1 MKRFLV
7 ALLAATVLAGCSAYR
22 LGGPKPAFRSVEV
35 AAIRNSTARTG
46 THAVLHSKIVEAL
59 AGDPRVKVGLG
70 EARLETEVTRYQ
82 RDGFTTKTGDAYAF
96 TSYRVSFEVR
106 CTLTTDGGK
115 RVLFKDRTFKSIA
128 TLQVS
133 GDSAAEEL
141 SLGPTLFGD
150 IASQIREAATT
161 AW

>member
-1 MKRFLV
+1 MKRLLSLLIV
-7 ALLAATVLAGCSAYR
+7 AALAGCSGYH
-22 LGGPKPAFRSVEV
+22 LGGPKLAFRSIDV
-35 AAIRNSTARTG
+35 APIRNSTARTG
-46 THAVLHSKIVEAL
+46 THAVLHGKIIEAL
-59 AGDPRVKVGLG
+59 AADPRVKIGSG
-70 EARLETEVTRYQ
+70 DAILETEIIRYQ

-106 CTLTTDGGK
+106 CTLTADGGK
-115 RVLFKDRTFKSIA
+115 RILFKDRTFKSLS

-133 GDSAAEEL
+133 GDPAAEEL
-141 SLGPTLFGD
+141 SLSPTLFGD

>member
-1 MKRFLV
+1 MKRLL
-7 ALLAATVLAGCSAYR
+7 ALLTAAALAGCSGYH
-22 LGGPKPAFRSVEV
+22 LGGPKLAFRSIDV
-35 AAIRNSTARTG
+35 APIRNSTARTG
-46 THAVLHSKIVEAL
+46 THAVLHGKIIEAL
-59 AGDPRVKVGLG
+59 AADPRVKIGSG
-70 EARLETEVTRYQ
+70 DAILETEIVRYQ

-106 CTLTTDGGK
+106 CTLTADGGK
-115 RVLFKDRTFKSIA
+115 RILFKDRPFKSLS

-133 GDSAAEEL
+133 GDPAAEEL
-141 SLGPTLFGD
+141 SLSPTLFGD

>member
-1 MKRFLV
+1 MKRLL
-7 ALLAATVLAGCSAYR
+7 ALLAATVLAGCSAYQ
-22 LGGPKPAFRSVEV
+22 LGGPKPAFRSIEV
-35 AAIRNSTARTG
+35 APIRNSTSRTG
-46 THAVLHSKIVEAL
+46 THAVLHGKIIEAL
-59 AGDPRVKVGLG
+59 AADPRVKIGSGDAV
-70 EARLETEVTRYQ
+70 LETEIIRYQ

-106 CTLTTDGGK
+106 CTLTADGGK
-115 RVLFKDRTFKSIA
+115 RVLFKDRTFKSLS

-133 GDSAAEEL
+133 GDPAAEEL

>member
-1 MKRFLV
+1 MKRVF
-7 ALLAATVLAGCSAYR
+7 ALLAVTVLAGCSAYH
-22 LGGPKPAFRSVEV
+22 LGGPKPAFRNIEV
-35 AAIRNSTARTG
+35 SPIRNSTARAG
-46 THAVLHSKIVEAL
+46 THAVLHGKIIEAL
-59 AGDPRVKVGLG
+59 VGDPRVKVGPG
-70 EARLETEVTRYQ
+70 EAVLETEVTRYQ

-115 RVLFKDRTFKSIA
+115 RVLFKDRLFRSVA
-128 TLQVS
+128 TLQVA
-133 GDSAAEEL
+133 GDPAAEEI

>member
-1 MKRFLV
+1 MRRLFALFAG
-7 ALLAATVLAGCSAYR
+7 ALLASCSAYH
-22 LGGPKPAFRSVEV
+22 LGGPKPAFRSIDV
-35 AAIRNSTARTG
+35 ATVRNSTARTG
-46 THAVLHSKIVEAL
+46 THAVLHGKIIEAL
-59 AGDPRVKVGLG
+59 AADPRVKIGDGDAL
-70 EARLETEVTRYQ
+70 LETEVTRYQ

-106 CTLTTDGGK
+106 CTLTAEGGK
-115 RVLFKDRTFKSIA
+115 RVLFKDRIFKSTS

>member
-1 MKRFLV
+1 MKRRL
-7 ALLAATVLAGCSAYR
+7 ALLAATLLAGCSAYH
-22 LGGPKPAFRSVEV
+22 LGGPKPAFRNIEV
-35 AAIRNSTARTG
+35 APVRNATARTG
-46 THAVLHSKIVEAL
+46 THAVLHGKILEAL
-59 AGDPRVKVGLG
+59 AGDPRVKVAPG
-70 EARLETEVTRYQ
+70 EAVLETEITRYQ

-96 TSYRVSFEVR
+96 TSYRVGFEVR

-115 RVLFKDRTFKSIA
+115 RVLFKDRVFRAIA

-133 GDSAAEEL
+133 GDPAAEEL

-150 IASQIREAATT
+150 IAAQIREAATT

>member
-1 MKRFLV
+1 MKRLL
-7 ALLAATVLAGCSAYR
+7 ALLIVAALAGCSGYH
-22 LGGPKPAFRSVEV
+22 LGGPKLAFRSIDV
-35 AAIRNSTARTG
+35 APIRNSTARTG
-46 THAVLHSKIVEAL
+46 THAVLHGKIIEAL
-59 AGDPRVKVGLG
+59 AADPRVKIGSG
-70 EARLETEVTRYQ
+70 DAILETEIIRYQ

-106 CTLTTDGGK
+106 CTLTADGGK
-115 RVLFKDRTFKSIA
+115 RILFKDRTFKSLS

-133 GDSAAEEL
+133 GDPAAEEL
-141 SLGPTLFGD
+141 SLSPTLFGD

>member
-1 MKRFLV
+1 MKRLL
-7 ALLAATVLAGCSAYR
+7 ALLIVAALAGCSGYH
-22 LGGPKPAFRSVEV
+22 LGGPKLAFRSIDV
-35 AAIRNSTARTG
+35 APIRNSTARTG
-46 THAVLHSKIVEAL
+46 THAVLHGKIIEAL
-59 AGDPRVKVGLG
+59 AADPRVKIGSG
-70 EARLETEVTRYQ
+70 DAILETEIIRYQ

-106 CTLTTDGGK
+106 CTLTADGGK
-115 RVLFKDRTFKSIA
+115 RILFKDRTFKSLS

-133 GDSAAEEL
+133 GDPAAEEL
-141 SLGPTLFGD
+141 SLSPALFGD

>member
-1 MKRFLV
+1 MKRLL
-7 ALLAATVLAGCSAYR
+7 ALLAATVLAGCSAYQ
-22 LGGPKPAFRSVEV
+22 LGGPKPAFRSIEV
-35 AAIRNSTARTG
+35 APIRNSTARTG
-46 THAVLHSKIVEAL
+46 THAVLHGKIIEAL
-59 AGDPRVKVGLG
+59 AADPRVKIGSGDAV
-70 EARLETEVTRYQ
+70 LETEIIRYQ

-106 CTLTTDGGK
+106 CTLTADGGK
-115 RVLFKDRTFKSIA
+115 RVLFKDRTFKSLS

-133 GDSAAEEL
+133 GDPAAKEL

>member
-1 MKRFLV
+1 MKR
-7 ALLAATVLAGCSAYR
+7 LLALFAVTVLAGCSGYH
-22 LGGPKPAFRSVEV
+22 LGGPKPAFRNVEV
-35 AAIRNSTARTG
+35 APIRNSTARTG
-46 THAVLHSKIVEAL
+46 THAVLHGKIVEAL
-59 AGDPRVKVGLG
+59 AGDPRVKVGPG

-106 CTLTTDGGK
+106 CTLTTEGGK

-133 GDSAAEEL
+133 GDPAAEEL

>member
-7 ALLAATVLAGCSAYR
+7 ALIAATVLAGCSAYR

-46 THAVLHSKIVEAL
+46 THAVLHGKIVEAL
-59 AGDPRVKVGLG
+59 AGDPRVKVGPG

-133 GDSAAEEL
+133 GDPAAEEL

>member
-1 MKRFLV
+1 MRRLITLF
-7 ALLAATVLAGCSAYR
+7 AATLLAGCSAYH
-22 LGGPKPAFRSVEV
+22 LGGPKPAFRSIDV
-35 AAIRNSTARTG
+35 ATVRNSTARTG
-46 THAVLHSKIVEAL
+46 THAVLHGKIIEAL
-59 AGDPRVKVGLG
+59 AADPRVKIGAGDAL
-70 EARLETEVTRYQ
+70 LETEVTRYQ

-106 CTLTTDGGK
+106 CTLTAEGGK
-115 RVLFKDRTFKSIA
+115 RVLFKDRTFRSTA
-128 TLQVS
+128 TLQIS
-133 GDSAAEEL
+133 GDPAAEEL

>member
-1 MKRFLV
+1 MKRLL
-7 ALLAATVLAGCSAYR
+7 ALLAATVLAGCSAYQ
-22 LGGPKPAFRSVEV
+22 LGGPKPAFRSIEV
-35 AAIRNSTARTG
+35 APIRNSTARTG
-46 THAVLHSKIVEAL
+46 THAVLHGKIIEAL
-59 AGDPRVKVGLG
+59 AADPRVKIGSGDAVLD
-70 EARLETEVTRYQ
+70 TEIIRYQ

-106 CTLTTDGGK
+106 CTLTADGGK
-115 RVLFKDRTFKSIA
+115 RVLFKDRTFKSLS

-133 GDSAAEEL
+133 GDPAAEEL

>member
-1 MKRFLV
+1 MKRLFG
-7 ALLAATVLAGCSAYR
+7 LLAVTILAGCSAYQ
-22 LGGPKPAFRSVEV
+22 LGGPKPAFRSIEV
-35 AAIRNSTARTG
+35 APIRNSTARTG
-46 THAVLHSKIVEAL
+46 THAVLHGKILEAL
-59 AGDPRVKVGLG
+59 AGDPRVKVGPG
-70 EARLETEVTRYQ
+70 EAVLETEVTRYQ
-82 RDGFTTKTGDAYAF
+82 RDGFTTKTGDAYAY

-115 RVLFKDRTFKSIA
+115 RVLFKDRLFRSIA

-133 GDSAAEEL
+133 GDPAAEEL

-150 IASQIREAATT
+150 IASQIREASTT

>member
-1 MKRFLV
+1 M
-7 ALLAATVLAGCSAYR
+7 
-22 LGGPKPAFRSVEV
+22 
-35 AAIRNSTARTG
+35 
-46 THAVLHSKIVEAL
+46 LHSKIIEAL
-59 AGDPRVKVGLG
+59 AGDPRVKVGPG
-70 EARLETEVTRYQ
+70 EARLEAEVTRYQ

-115 RVLFKDRTFKSIA
+115 RVLFKDRLFRSIA

-133 GDSAAEEL
+133 GDPAAEEL